1 MYFLLDEDVD
11 ARLADVLRVRGHAVE
26 FARDRLG
33 RSAADNLIAAAAAR
47 LSVIEADRLSAI
59 VVTRNTRHFRRLIR
73 REVEGQP
80 TPYPRAG
87 LICLACHAPNQVRRL
102 EKLIEIIEAEFA
114 IARRLSDPRM
124 IVEIGD
130 VVLRILR

>member
-11 ARLADVLRVRGHAVE
+11 ARLAGLLQARRHIVE
-26 FARDRLG
+26 FSRDRLG
-33 RSAADNLIAAAAAR
+33 RSASDDLIAAAAA
-47 LSVIEADRLSAI
+47 RLSAI

-73 REVEGQP
+73 RETFGQP

-87 LICLACHAPNQVRRL
+87 LICLDCQAPNQLRRRG
-102 EKLIEIIEAEFA
+102 ELIVVIEAEFA
-114 IARRLSDPRM
+114 IVHGLPDPRM

-130 VVLRILR
+130 AVLRILR